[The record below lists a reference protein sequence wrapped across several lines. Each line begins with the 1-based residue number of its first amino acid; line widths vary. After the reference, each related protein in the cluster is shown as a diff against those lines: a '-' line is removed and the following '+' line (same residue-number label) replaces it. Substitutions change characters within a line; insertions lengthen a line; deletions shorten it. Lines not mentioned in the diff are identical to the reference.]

1 MIKEHW
7 GNDTERGKPDS
18 KFGLKSAYK
27 FSSCLTESTVNFRY
41 KDQTITV
48 LEK

>member
-1 MIKEHW
+1 LAFQIISP
-7 GNDTERGKPDS
+7 NST
-18 KFGLKSAYK
+18 FGLKSAYK
-27 FSSCLTESTVNFRY
+27 FSSRLAESTVNFRY